1 MTNYLALSERYQNF
15 TQSYKRACDHMMQAA
30 YMAYDFYTAD
40 GKKFRDYCV
49 KALNISEST
58 FSKLVKSGEI
68 IKTNPGIDFTGM
80 EYSKI
85 YELKD
90 VQGELENYSNY
101 VAENTD
107 KEFKDLSQREIKKT
121 IKQFYNQGTEV
132 EIEKDEHPATST
144 QPVNLWDELEDAIME
159 GLPSEGLLKIFYK
172 LKKEVYNEE

>member
-1 MTNYLALSERYQNF
+1 MSNYLALSERYQNF

-30 YMAYDFYTAD
+30 YMAFDFYTQD

-90 VQGELENYSNY
+90 VQGELQNYSNF

-107 KEFKDLSQREIKKT
+107 KELSDLSQREIKKT
-121 IKQFYNQGTEV
+121 IKAFYGNGSDVEV
-132 EIEKDEHPATST
+132 KKEEHPST
-144 QPVNLWDELEDAIME
+144 KAEASNLWDELEDAIIN
-159 GLPSEGLLKIFYK
+159 GVNNDCLLKIFYK
-172 LKKEVYNEE
+172 LKEEVYNEE